1 MADITEVDYIW
12 KNGELVPWAEATC
25 HVLSHSLHYGSGV
38 FEGIRCYKVTDEDKS
53 FVFRLRDHMERLH
66 RSCKIAQIELPYSVD
81 ELMDATLEVIRAN
94 KLPACYIRPLV
105 YRGYGVMGV
114 DPTGA
119 PVDVVIAVWP
129 WDAYLGADA
138 LENGVAMV
146 HQELNQALT
155 RSVMDNLWLGRYP
168 KVAGLMVSESVMR
181 KRTREIF
188 EELDVHVDPKAI
200 MSTLPVSQ
208 RQMVEIAKAVS
219 YNAKIIVFDEPT
231 SSLTE
236 AEVEHLFR
244 IINMLKE
251 RGCGIIYISHK
262 MDEILRISDEVTIM
276 RDGQWVATR
285 HAKDLTMEE
294 IIKLM
299 VGRELTNRF
308 PPKDNKPGEVILE
321 VEHLAGKYTRLKD
334 ASFQL
339 RKGEVLGIAGLD
351 GSGRTE
357 VLENLFG
364 AMTKESGTIRLHGKE
379 IKNKTPREA
388 IKNGFALLTE
398 ERRATGIFG
407 IRDIRDNTVISNLKS
422 YLMGHICLSDKKMRE
437 DTDWSIQAMHIKTP
451 SQSTQ
456 IRSLSGGNQ
465 QKVIIGRWLLTKPEV
480 LLLDEPTRGIDV
492 GAKYEIYQLIL
503 DLAKEEKGVIMV
515 SSEMPELL
523 GICDRILVMSGGVL
537 AGEVDARNTSQEEI
551 LTLAAK
557 YV

>member
-1 MADITEVDYIW
+1 
-12 KNGELVPWAEATC
+12 
-25 HVLSHSLHYGSGV
+25 
-38 FEGIRCYKVTDEDKS
+38 
-53 FVFRLRDHMERLH
+53 MERPALLEMQNITKEFPGVKALDNVSLTVRPGTVH
-66 RSCKIAQIELPYSVD
+66 A
-81 ELMDATLEVIRAN
+81 LMGENGAGKSTLMKCLFGIYAKDSGTITLDGQEVHF
-94 KLPACYIRPLV
+94 KSSKE
-105 YRGYGVMGV
+105 
-114 DPTGA
+114 
-119 PVDVVIAVWP
+119 
-129 WDAYLGADA
+129 A

-168 KVAGLMVSESVMR
+168 KVGGLMVSESIMR
-181 KRTREIF
+181 KRTKEIF

-200 MSTLPVSQ
+200 MSTMPVSQ

-219 YNAKIIVFDEPT
+219 YNSKIIVFDEPT

-236 AEVEHLFR
+236 TEVEHLFR
-244 IINMLKE
+244 IINMLRDK
-251 RGCGIIYISHK
+251 GCGIIYISHK
-262 MDEILRISDEVTIM
+262 MEEILRISDDVTIM
-276 RDGQWVATR
+276 RDGTWVATR
-285 HAKDLTMEE
+285 PAKELTMDE
-294 IIKLM
+294 IIRLM

-308 PPKDNKPGEVILE
+308 PPKDNVPGEVILE
-321 VEHLAGKYTRLKD
+321 VEHLAGKYTRLKE

-339 RKGEVLGIAGLD
+339 HKGEILGIAGLD

-364 AMTKESGTIRLHGKE
+364 AMTRDGGTIRLHGRE
-379 IKNKTPREA
+379 IRNRTPRES

-451 SQSTQ
+451 SQATQ

-465 QKVIIGRWLLTKPEV
+465 QKVIIGRWLLTKPEI

-492 GAKYEIYQLIL
+492 GAKYEIYQLII
-503 DLAKEEKGVIMV
+503 DLAKEGKGVIMV

-523 GICDRILVMSGGVL
+523 GVCDRILVMSGGRL
-537 AGEVDARNTSQEEI
+537 AGEVDAKNTSQEEI

>member
-1 MADITEVDYIW
+1 MEHPVLLEMRGISKTFPGVKALDNVSLTVRAGTVHALMGENGAGKSTLMKCLFGIYNKDSGDITLDGKAVD
-12 KNGELVPWAEATC
+12 
-25 HVLSHSLHYGSGV
+25 
-38 FEGIRCYKVTDEDKS
+38 FKS
-53 FVFRLRDHMERLH
+53 SKE
-66 RSCKIAQIELPYSVD
+66 
-81 ELMDATLEVIRAN
+81 
-94 KLPACYIRPLV
+94 
-105 YRGYGVMGV
+105 
-114 DPTGA
+114 
-119 PVDVVIAVWP
+119 
-129 WDAYLGADA
+129 A

-155 RSVMDNLWLGRYP
+155 RTVQDNLWLGRYP
-168 KVAGLMVSESVMR
+168 KVGGIMVSERIMAA
-181 KRTREIF
+181 RTKEIF
-188 EELDVHVDPKAI
+188 DTLEVSVNPKAI

-219 YNAKIIVFDEPT
+219 YDSKIIVFDEPT

-236 AEVEHLFR
+236 TEVEHLFR
-244 IINMLKE
+244 IIDMLKNK
-251 RGCGIIYISHK
+251 GCGIIYISHK
-262 MDEILRISDEVTIM
+262 MDEILRISDDVTIM
-276 RDGQWVATR
+276 RDGTWVATR
-285 HAKDLTMEE
+285 PARELTMDE
-294 IIKLM
+294 IIRLM

-308 PPKDNKPGEVILE
+308 PPKTNTPGEVILY
-321 VEHLAGKYTRLKD
+321 VSHISGKYTRLKD

-364 AMTKESGTIRLHGKE
+364 AMTREGGTITLHGKE
-379 IKNKTPREA
+379 IRNRTPRES

-407 IRDIRDNTVISNLKS
+407 IRDIRENTVISSLRD
-422 YLMGHICLSDKKMRE
+422 YLIGGICLSDKKMSE
-437 DTDWSIQAMHIKTP
+437 QTDWAIKAMHIKTP
-451 SQSTQ
+451 SQKTQ

-492 GAKYEIYQLIL
+492 GAKYEIYQLII
-503 DLAKEEKGVIMV
+503 DLANEGKGVIMV

-523 GICDRILVMSGGVL
+523 GVCDRIIVMSGGQV
-537 AGEVDARNTSQEEI
+537 AGEVDAQNTSQEEI

>member
-1 MADITEVDYIW
+1 MEQPALLEMRGITKEFPGVKALDGVSLTVRAGTVHALMGE
-12 KNGELVPWAEATC
+12 NGAGKSTLMKC
-25 HVLSHSLHYGSGV
+25 LFGIYSKDSGT
-38 FEGIRCYKVTDEDKS
+38 I
-53 FVFRLRDHMERLH
+53 
-66 RSCKIAQIELPYSVD
+66 
-81 ELMDATLEVIRAN
+81 TLEGKEVNFKSSKEA
-94 KLPACYIRPLV
+94 
-105 YRGYGVMGV
+105 M
-114 DPTGA
+114 
-119 PVDVVIAVWP
+119 
-129 WDAYLGADA
+129 
-138 LENGVAMV
+138 ENGVAMV

-155 RSVMDNLWLGRYP
+155 RTVTDNLWLGRYP
-168 KVAGLMVSESVMR
+168 KVGGIMVSESIMR
-181 KRTREIF
+181 KRTKEIF
-188 EELDVHVDPKAI
+188 DELEVHVDPKAI

-219 YNAKIIVFDEPT
+219 YNAKVIVFDEPT

-236 AEVEHLFR
+236 TEVEHLFR
-244 IINMLKE
+244 IINMLRD

-262 MDEILRISDEVTIM
+262 MEEILRISDEVTIM
-276 RDGQWVATR
+276 RDGQYVATR
-285 HAKDLTMEE
+285 PASELTMEE
-294 IIKLM
+294 IIRLM

-308 PPKDNKPGEVILE
+308 PPKENVPGEVILE
-321 VEHLAGKYTRLKD
+321 VEHLKGKYTRLKD

-339 RKGEVLGIAGLD
+339 RAGEILGIAGLD

-379 IKNKTPREA
+379 IKNRNPRES

-407 IRDIRDNTVISNLKS
+407 IRSILDNTVISNLKN
-422 YLMGHICLSDKKMRE
+422 YLIGGICLSNKKMRQ
-437 DTDWSIQAMHIKTP
+437 DTEWSIQAMRIKTP
-451 SQSTQ
+451 SQDTQ

-492 GAKYEIYQLIL
+492 GAKYEIYELIIN
-503 DLAKEEKGVIMV
+503 LAKEGKGVIMV

-523 GICDRILVMSGGVL
+523 GVCDRILVMSGGQL
-537 AGEVDARNTSQEEI
+537 AGEVDAKNTSQEEI